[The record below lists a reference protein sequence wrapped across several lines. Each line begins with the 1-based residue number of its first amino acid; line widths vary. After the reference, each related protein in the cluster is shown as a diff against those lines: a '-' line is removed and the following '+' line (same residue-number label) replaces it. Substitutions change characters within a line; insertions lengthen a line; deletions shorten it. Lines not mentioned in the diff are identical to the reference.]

1 MGKKDVFGIVVN
13 LNHTDTYNNGYY
25 CVYKHQ
31 VSFVLETSIKSMQL
45 SNGIHYHQWDS
56 RNLWL
61 RRAPWSLIIYT
72 KEFQTNTHST
82 L

>member
-1 MGKKDVFGIVVN
+1 MGRGGKTAIPPSDEASIYFELWRKEMGKKDVFGIVVN

-45 SNGIHYHQWDS
+45 SNGIHYHQ
-56 RNLWL
+56 
-61 RRAPWSLIIYT
+61 
-72 KEFQTNTHST
+72 
-82 L
+82 